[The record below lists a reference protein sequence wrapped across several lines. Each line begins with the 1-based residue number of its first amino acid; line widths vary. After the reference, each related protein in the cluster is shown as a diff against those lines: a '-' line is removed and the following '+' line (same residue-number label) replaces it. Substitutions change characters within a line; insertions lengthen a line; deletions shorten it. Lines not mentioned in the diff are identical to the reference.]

1 MFMSS
6 ACKVKEQVFAPSY
19 SEITT
24 EWKCYD
30 LTVYF
35 DELLETGS
43 NGNTLAGLTEL
54 PAMIALIQPAANQ
67 YNPIIHLFPQ
77 SENEGN
83 KMLFARGLFEDNSG
97 GWFLG
102 NIHIGVA
109 EGDGRKDVTLII
121 ESALPSP
128 TEVTLN
134 SSNEDDNYF
143 LYEPKFYVKP

>member
-1 MFMSS
+1 MIMNP

-35 DELLETGS
+35 DELLETGDT
-43 NGNTLAGLTEL
+43 GAPLAGLTEL
-54 PAMIALIQPAANQ
+54 PAMIALIQPTANRH
-67 YNPIIHLFPQ
+67 PPVIHLFPQ
-77 SENEGN
+77 FEEEGD
-83 KMLFARGLFEDNSG
+83 KALVARGLFEDNSG
-97 GWFLG
+97 GWFLW
-102 NIHIGVA
+102 NIHVGMFK
-109 EGDGRKDVTLII
+109 GDGKKYVNLMIN
-121 ESALPSP
+121 SALPSP

-143 LYEPKFYVKP
+143 LYEPKLYVKP